1 MVDRPAILTGQV
13 TKVQSQRPQVLR
25 SECGSSIWGAAI
37 ALAVESVEET
47 TKELE
52 AKGVTVTV
60 PAGESPVCHFA
71 CIQDPDGNTIWLHH
85 RKDGS
90 FAD

>member
-1 MVDRPAILTGQV
+1 MRKLNLG
-13 TKVQSQRPQVLR
+13 
-25 SECGSSIWGAAI
+25 GAAI

-60 PAGESPVCHFA
+60 PASESLVCHFA
-71 CIQDPDGNTIWLHH
+71 
-85 RKDGS
+85 
-90 FAD
+90 